1 MFVCLW
7 SGTWRGGFAWD
18 GSFLQFNWHPVLMV
32 TSLVVLYG
40 NAIVLYRVP
49 LTWSRWW
56 CKRAHAGLLFVAM
69 VLSVLGVCAAFDF
82 HTANNIPHLYSLHSW
97 TGISTVALFTLQW
110 FVGLCAFLLPWTPL
124 AFRALLK
131 PLHIWMGIAIF
142 ILSLITSLSGI
153 NEKLL
158 LTLRNG
164 RNGSNTK
171 PYTTLPAEALFANSF
186 GIVVVIFGLLVLK
199 LLFSQKWKNPESE
212 NETDRAHP
220 SVCVRGTEH
229 TYTPVLCQDEKC
241 LGQEKGVHM
250 HCPLCSVAEIYQDPV
265 ILRAHF
271 RIKHVDKGIDFA
283 GLKVLRCC
291 VHCEIV
297 GTIKGEKRFKGAHW
311 HCYRCRNGFNRRDEA
326 IKHYKT
332 HFRNPHTTFQ
342 IQVTQNVNCRQYYGE
357 SSEAH
362 AKAYEGLAVSL
373 GPSGDGFGSILT
385 QPILTTDTETLLTV
399 EPKEDCERNGIP
411 LGAEEEVGSSQN
423 SSDGTQTLVL
433 MDPDGQGNSVIYDTA
448 TGILTEQEAESL
460 EQTLLQKRLLELH
473 QQIDTLRQEKE
484 SMEKTLRAEIKQLKE
499 QLESLEA
506 QHKELLQAQLASLRR
521 EILSGADNMPINGH
535 KGALELNVDS
545 EESQTEAISGTL
557 TGLED
562 MDVQLQT
569 EQHKSTEL
577 ELVPTDT
584 IPCLQSPGLD
594 LDLPNSGLTTTK
606 VLEDK
611 QEVSLSFVSSKKRS
625 SADDSEEMTES
636 KVQRVS

>member
-1 MFVCLW
+1 MSAFV
-7 SGTWRGGFAWD
+7 
-18 GSFLQFNWHPVLMV
+18 
-32 TSLVVLYG
+32 
-40 NAIVLYRVP
+40 
-49 LTWSRWW
+49 
-56 CKRAHAGLLFVAM
+56 
-69 VLSVLGVCAAFDF
+69 
-82 HTANNIPHLYSLHSW
+82 
-97 TGISTVALFTLQW
+97 
-110 FVGLCAFLLPWTPL
+110 
-124 AFRALLK
+124 
-131 PLHIWMGIAIF
+131 
-142 ILSLITSLSGI
+142 
-153 NEKLL
+153 
-158 LTLRNG
+158 
-164 RNGSNTK
+164 
-171 PYTTLPAEALFANSF
+171 
-186 GIVVVIFGLLVLK
+186 
-199 LLFSQKWKNPESE
+199 
-212 NETDRAHP
+212 AHP
-220 SVCVRGTEH
+220 SVRVRGTEH

-250 HCPLCSVAEIYQDPV
+250 HCPLCSVAEAYQDPV

-291 VHCEIV
+291 IHCEIV

-373 GPSGDGFGSILT
+373 GPGGDGTSIGSILT
-385 QPILTTDTETLLTV
+385 QPILTTGTETLLTV
-399 EPKEDCERNGIP
+399 EPKEDGERNGIP

-499 QLESLEA
+499 QVASLVQSNVRMFEELQAYQCPDHSQQKVAKLLENLEA

-521 EILSGADNMPINGH
+521 EILSGADGMPINGH
-535 KGALELNVDS
+535 EGALELNVDS

-569 EQHKSTEL
+569 EQHEALKTTEL
-577 ELVPTDT
+577 ELVPADT
-584 IPCLQSPGLD
+584 ITCLENPGLD
-594 LDLPNSGLTTTK
+594 LDLPNNGLTTCK

-611 QEVSLSFVSSKKRS
+611 REASLSLVSSKKRS

-636 KVQRVS
+636 KLQRVS

>member
-1 MFVCLW
+1 MSAFV
-7 SGTWRGGFAWD
+7 
-18 GSFLQFNWHPVLMV
+18 
-32 TSLVVLYG
+32 
-40 NAIVLYRVP
+40 
-49 LTWSRWW
+49 
-56 CKRAHAGLLFVAM
+56 
-69 VLSVLGVCAAFDF
+69 
-82 HTANNIPHLYSLHSW
+82 
-97 TGISTVALFTLQW
+97 
-110 FVGLCAFLLPWTPL
+110 
-124 AFRALLK
+124 
-131 PLHIWMGIAIF
+131 
-142 ILSLITSLSGI
+142 
-153 NEKLL
+153 
-158 LTLRNG
+158 
-164 RNGSNTK
+164 
-171 PYTTLPAEALFANSF
+171 
-186 GIVVVIFGLLVLK
+186 
-199 LLFSQKWKNPESE
+199 
-212 NETDRAHP
+212 AHP
-220 SVCVRGTEH
+220 SVRVRGTEH
-229 TYTPVLCQDEKC
+229 AYTPVLCQDEKC

-250 HCPLCSVAEIYQDPV
+250 HCPLCSVAEAYQDPV

-291 VHCEIV
+291 IHCEIV

-373 GPSGDGFGSILT
+373 GSGGDGTSIGSILT
-385 QPILTTDTETLLTV
+385 HPILTTGTETLLTV

-423 SSDGTQTLVL
+423 SCDGTQTLVL

-448 TGILTEQEAESL
+448 TGIITEQDTEGL

-473 QQIDTLRQEKE
+473 QQMYTLRQEKE
-484 SMEKTLRAEIKQLKE
+484 TMEKTLQAEIKQLKE
-499 QLESLEA
+499 QVASLVQSNVRMFEELQAYQCPDHSQQKVAKLMENLEA

-521 EILSGADNMPINGH
+521 EVLSGADNMPINGH
-535 KGALELNVDS
+535 KGALELNVDP
-545 EESQTEAISGTL
+545 EEPQTEVISGTL
-557 TGLED
+557 TELED

-569 EQHKSTEL
+569 EQHEALRSTEL

-584 IPCLQSPGLD
+584 MPCLESPD
-594 LDLPNSGLTTTK
+594 LDLNLPNTGLTTSK

-611 QEVSLSFVSSKKRS
+611 REVSLSLVSSKKRN
-625 SADDSEEMTES
+625 SADDSVDTVES
-636 KVQRVS
+636 KVQRVT

>member
-1 MFVCLW
+1 L
-7 SGTWRGGFAWD
+7 
-18 GSFLQFNWHPVLMV
+18 
-32 TSLVVLYG
+32 
-40 NAIVLYRVP
+40 
-49 LTWSRWW
+49 
-56 CKRAHAGLLFVAM
+56 
-69 VLSVLGVCAAFDF
+69 
-82 HTANNIPHLYSLHSW
+82 
-97 TGISTVALFTLQW
+97 
-110 FVGLCAFLLPWTPL
+110 
-124 AFRALLK
+124 
-131 PLHIWMGIAIF
+131 
-142 ILSLITSLSGI
+142 
-153 NEKLL
+153 
-158 LTLRNG
+158 
-164 RNGSNTK
+164 
-171 PYTTLPAEALFANSF
+171 
-186 GIVVVIFGLLVLK
+186 
-199 LLFSQKWKNPESE
+199 
-212 NETDRAHP
+212 
-220 SVCVRGTEH
+220 GTEH

-250 HCPLCSVAEIYQDPV
+250 HCPLCSVAEAYQDLV

-291 VHCEIV
+291 IHCEIV

-373 GPSGDGFGSILT
+373 GLGGDGTSIGSILT
-385 QPILTTDTETLLTV
+385 TGTETLLT
-399 EPKEDCERNGIP
+399 EDGERNGIP

-473 QQIDTLRQEKE
+473 QQIDTLHQEKE
-484 SMEKTLRAEIKQLKE
+484 SMEKTLLAEIKQLKE
-499 QLESLEA
+499 QVASLVQSNVRMFEELQAYQCPDHSQQKVAKLLENLEA
-506 QHKELLQAQLASLRR
+506 QHKELLQAQLTSLRR

-545 EESQTEAISGTL
+545 EESQTEAISDTL

-577 ELVPTDT
+577 ELVPADT
-584 IPCLQSPGLD
+584 IPCLESPGLD
-594 LDLPNSGLTTTK
+594 LDLPNTGLTTSK

-611 QEVSLSFVSSKKRS
+611 REVSLSLVSSKKRS
-625 SADDSEEMTES
+625 SPDDSEEMTES

>member
-1 MFVCLW
+1 L
-7 SGTWRGGFAWD
+7 
-18 GSFLQFNWHPVLMV
+18 
-32 TSLVVLYG
+32 
-40 NAIVLYRVP
+40 
-49 LTWSRWW
+49 
-56 CKRAHAGLLFVAM
+56 
-69 VLSVLGVCAAFDF
+69 
-82 HTANNIPHLYSLHSW
+82 
-97 TGISTVALFTLQW
+97 
-110 FVGLCAFLLPWTPL
+110 
-124 AFRALLK
+124 
-131 PLHIWMGIAIF
+131 
-142 ILSLITSLSGI
+142 
-153 NEKLL
+153 
-158 LTLRNG
+158 
-164 RNGSNTK
+164 
-171 PYTTLPAEALFANSF
+171 
-186 GIVVVIFGLLVLK
+186 
-199 LLFSQKWKNPESE
+199 
-212 NETDRAHP
+212 
-220 SVCVRGTEH
+220 GTEH

-385 QPILTTDTETLLTV
+385 QPILTTDTETLQTV

-473 QQIDTLRQEKE
+473 QQTDTLRQEKE

-499 QLESLEA
+499 QVASLVQSNVRMFEELQAYQCPDHSQQKVAKLLESLEA

-535 KGALELNVDS
+535 RGALELNVDS

-584 IPCLQSPGLD
+584 IPCLESPGLD
-594 LDLPNSGLTTTK
+594 LDLPNTGLTTSK